1 MDREIAGTGWSEQW
15 LDRKLTELH
24 CETTVVVYAITLTSL
39 FVGLRALIRVRR
51 TRKELEANPSDRAAI
66 LSDCDKRMA
75 RSTKTLY
82 FLSHIYLIHSLA
94 LWMMD
99 AAIGVSYI
107 YQDVNANPEEYT
119 APVWI
124 DLAIQSVGMLA
135 IFLAVFTI
143 FPMLQIMG
151 VAYLVK
157 RNLPK
162 NSGDGTLSAYIS
174 EGRIITTHLAQL
186 WMMIGFC
193 IVSWWPVMENSML
206 RLVIMEAVFGSGLAW
221 LHASFAFNFR
231 SEALSK
237 VQIQQPV
244 GVGQHVQL
252 YGKQVAASFTNEKS
266 RLLPQ
271 YEDATQNEKTGL

>member
-1 MDREIAGTGWSEQW
+1 MGRDIAISGWSEQW
-15 LDRKLTELH
+15 LNRSLPELH
-24 CETTVVVYAITLTSL
+24 CETTVVVYAITLASL
-39 FVGLRALIRVRR
+39 FIGLRGLFRVRR
-51 TRKELEANPSDRAAI
+51 TRKELDANPSDRAAI

-75 RSTKTLY
+75 KSTKALF
-82 FLSHIYLIHSLA
+82 FLAHLYLIHSLA
-94 LWMMD
+94 LWVID
-99 AAIGVSYI
+99 AVISVSYV

-135 IFLAVFTI
+135 IFIAVFTI

-162 NSGDGTLSAYIS
+162 SGDTTLAPYIC

-186 WMMIGFC
+186 WMMVGFC
-193 IVSWWPVMENSML
+193 IVSWWPVMEGSLL
-206 RLVIMEAVFGSGLAW
+206 RLVILEAVFGSGLAW

-237 VQIQQPV
+237 VQLQQPV
-244 GVGQHVQL
+244 GVSQHVQL

-266 RLLPQ
+266 QLLPR
-271 YEDATQNEKTGL
+271 YEDDVQDEKTGL

>member
-1 MDREIAGTGWSEQW
+1 MDRQITGSGWTEQW
-15 LDRKLTELH
+15 LDRTLPKLH
-24 CETTVVVYAITLTSL
+24 CETTVVVYAITLASL

-75 RSTKTLY
+75 KSTKALF
-82 FLSHIYLIHSLA
+82 FLSHVYLIHSLA

-99 AAIGVSYI
+99 AGIGVSYI

-119 APVWI
+119 APIWI

-162 NSGDGTLSAYIS
+162 NSGDGTLSAYIC

-244 GVGQHVQL
+244 GVSQHVQL

-266 RLLPQ
+266 ELLPK
-271 YEDATQNEKTGL
+271 YEDAAQNEKTGL